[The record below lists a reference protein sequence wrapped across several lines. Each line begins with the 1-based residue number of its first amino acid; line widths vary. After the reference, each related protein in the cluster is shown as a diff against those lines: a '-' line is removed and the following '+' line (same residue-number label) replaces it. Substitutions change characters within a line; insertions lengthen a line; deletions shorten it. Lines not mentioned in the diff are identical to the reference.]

1 MRDIYREV
9 TEQIIAELKTGV
21 RPWVQPWSE
30 TPGLNVPCNAIT
42 GRAYSG
48 VNTLLLWTA
57 RRHGWLQPRFLTFNQ
72 AKEAG
77 GHVRKGEH
85 GRRVVFVKDLH
96 PKEVEQETEQENTP
110 RTVHMLKTYTV
121 FNISQCAELPD
132 KLTAPPKAPNPD
144 RRAALIDEFIAATG
158 AKIHEVSSETRA
170 FYATTLDRIIVPAFG
185 LFRGRAEYVV
195 VLFHELIHWTGH
207 PSRLNRQLDAR
218 FGSKAAAAEELIAEL
233 GAAFLCA
240 EFSIDGSVSHAAY
253 IQDYLKLLE
262 DDPKAIFTAASK
274 AQAAVDFLRQLIL
287 VETAA

>member
-110 RTVHMLKTYTV
+110 RTVHMLKTSRTTSSSSKT
-121 FNISQCAELPD
+121 I
-132 KLTAPPKAPNPD
+132 
-144 RRAALIDEFIAATG
+144 RRRSSPRHRRRKRPSIFSG
-158 AKIHEVSSETRA
+158 NSFWWRRRHEN
-170 FYATTLDRIIVPAFG
+170 L
-185 LFRGRAEYVV
+185 
-195 VLFHELIHWTGH
+195 W
-207 PSRLNRQLDAR
+207 
-218 FGSKAAAAEELIAEL
+218 
-233 GAAFLCA
+233 C
-240 EFSIDGSVSHAAY
+240 
-253 IQDYLKLLE
+253 
-262 DDPKAIFTAASK
+262 
-274 AQAAVDFLRQLIL
+274 
-287 VETAA
+287 